1 MTRTA
6 SGNFSERS
14 ISPDFID
21 QELDTGKDY
30 RSDGSRR
37 SSSRSYHHR
46 NYESDYDE
54 QHFSPPSTGSSGRHQ
69 QYDEYRRRSQQT
81 SAALEN
87 RRRMFER
94 EHQKQVEERR
104 RVEHDFSDYSD
115 VDYSR
120 RHSQRRNR
128 ERDRERERERVAEY
142 RRYFQQMSTPDDFS
156 RTLKPSMRRQD
167 SNTSQE
173 SSYYRRQGN
182 YPEGQFEMYR
192 SRFEVI
198 KFRIFNYSNMFFKLC
213 FFKIILNS
221 LEQDEIRHQKSQFL
235 VAEAD
240 RRQVWVHLLL
250 PNRWT
255 H

>member
-14 ISPDFID
+14 VSPEADFIEP
-21 QELDTGKDY
+21 ELDTGRDY

-37 SSSRSYHHR
+37 SSSRSYRHR

-54 QHFSPPSTGSSGRHQ
+54 QQFSPSSISSGGRNQ
-69 QYDEYRRRSQQT
+69 QYEEYRRRSQQT

-104 RVEHDFSDYSD
+104 RMEHDFSDYSD

-173 SSYYRRQGN
+173 SSSYYRRQGN

-192 SRFEVI
+192 SRFEVTI
-198 KFRIFNYSNMFFKLC
+198 AIFKMLRLKNVNLFSPVSN
-213 FFKIILNS
+213 
-221 LEQDEIRHQKSQFL
+221 
-235 VAEAD
+235 
-240 RRQVWVHLLL
+240 
-250 PNRWT
+250 WT
-255 H
+255 